1 MKQWVALLVAAACVL
16 SLPGC
21 RGKEVPPTIDGSM
34 SYDECWSGT
43 ITDLFTEGGGADL
56 AEVIALTIR
65 DHDTMYFTITEDTE
79 YFRYYSDTG
88 EAEDMD
94 RGDLSLGAWVEIECE
109 SYDDSGYHPIH
120 SVKVIESTDLKVTL
134 KEPPALTV
142 VWGET
147 GVNALRGGY
156 SWTIEHADGTA
167 EAVIADSMSALQS
180 REYMEVLT
188 LNAAETSPA
197 ALLRFETAP
206 DAVRVRCWG
215 VDAWG
220 GHDGEPEGEDAA
232 VNTVE
237 ADFAE
242 GRFTT
247 EYWVELKDGSYI
259 YEVTA
264 EWDRP
269 GKYSGTAYYGFCAVK
284 PDTELRPTEE

>member
-1 MKQWVALLVAAACVL
+1 MKQWAALLVAAACVL

-21 RGKEVPPTIDGSM
+21 RGKEAPPTIDGGM

-43 ITDLFTEGGGADL
+43 ITDLFTEGSGADL
-56 AEVIALTIR
+56 AEVIALAIR
-65 DHDTMYFTITEDTE
+65 DYDTMYFTITEDTE
-79 YFRYYSDTG
+79 YFRYYFDT
-88 EAEDMD
+88 EEEENIDQ
-94 RGDLSLGAWVEIECE
+94 GDLSLGDWVEIECE
-109 SYDDSGYHPIH
+109 SYDNSGYHPIH

-188 LNAAETSPA
+188 LNAAETAPA

-206 DAVRVRCWG
+206 DAVRVRCW
-215 VDAWG
+215 DADG
-220 GHDGEPEGEDAA
+220 SHDAEPEGEDAA
-232 VNTVE
+232 VNTLE

-259 YEVTA
+259 YEVAA

-284 PDTELRPTEE
+284 PDTELRPAKE